1 MTDWKRYVRAHLP
14 PLDVRA
20 EREAEIV
27 DEFALQL
34 EAAYDAAVAEG
45 LPEAEAIKRAIFG
58 TNRDASAR
66 GHAANRLGAGRWR
79 LVRESISEGLVLSAL
94 GAIAVGS
101 SHSL

>member
-1 MTDWKRYVRAHLP
+1 MTDWKRYVRAHFP

-45 LPEAEAIKRAIFG
+45 LPKQKPS
-58 TNRDASAR
+58 SAR
-66 GHAANRLGAGRWR
+66 SRRYQIGERSLANSS
-79 LVRESISEGLVLSAL
+79 ESNRATMDLAFHHFHRPRQPRP
-94 GAIAVGS
+94 AR
-101 SHSL
+101 

>member
-1 MTDWKRYVRAHLP
+1 MTDRKRCVRAHLP

-45 LPEAEAIKRAIFG
+45 LPEAEAIKRAI
-58 TNRDASAR
+58 
-66 GHAANRLGAGRWR
+66 
-79 LVRESISEGLVLSAL
+79 SAL
-94 GAIAVGS
+94 RATRINPVDA
-101 SHSL
+101 LRAE